1 MKNILFLM
9 TDLEGG
15 GAEKALISLLKAFD
29 YSKYRVTL
37 CLLFHRGIY
46 LNDIPKQVKVVSLFK
61 SEDSS
66 WNRKAVRK
74 YYRHHNPII
83 YLILLHLKLRRKYDV
98 IISFMEGRPAML
110 HSLIMNK
117 SKRNVSWI
125 HCDLINYHSSHTCYD
140 AFVKERECYE
150 RMDKLVFVSQMAMNG
165 FQQLYGLSTP
175 KTYLY
180 NIVDKENICRLAE
193 SFAISK
199 SRFTITAI
207 GNLYEVKGFDR
218 LVRVAKQLK
227 DDGYSCCFQI
237 IGEGDERLNLERY
250 INENKLNEEV
260 KLLGFQTNPYPYLKE
275 SDLLLSTSRSEGL
288 SYAIC
293 EALTLGIP
301 VVATKTAGA
310 LELLDEGEYGVLVEH
325 EVTSISEGVKKVI
338 DSPGFYEILKRKS
351 IIRSEMFDMKK
362 ALDQVCQLID

>member
-1 MKNILFLM
+1 MKDILFLM

-15 GAEKALISLLKAFD
+15 GAEKALISLLKVLD

-46 LNDIPKQVKVVSLFK
+46 LNDIPKQVKVVCLFE

-83 YLILLHLKLRRKYDV
+83 YLILLHLKLRRKYDA

-110 HSLIMNK
+110 HRFIMNR
-117 SKRNVSWI
+117 SKKNISWI
-125 HCDLINYHSSHTCYD
+125 HCDLLNYHSSHTCYD
-140 AFVKERECYE
+140 DPVKERECYE
-150 RMDKLVFVSQMAMNG
+150 RMDKLVFVSRMAMNG
-165 FQQLYGLSTP
+165 FQQLYDISTP

-180 NIVDKENICRLAE
+180 NIVDKENICRLAG
-193 SFAISK
+193 SVAIPK
-199 SRFTITAI
+199 SRFAITAI
-207 GNLYEVKGFDR
+207 GSLYEVKGFDR

-227 DDGYSCCFQI
+227 DEGYSCCFQI

-250 INENKLNEEV
+250 INENKLNEDV
-260 KLLGFQTNPYPYLKE
+260 KLLGFQTNPYPYLKG

-288 SYAIC
+288 PYVIC

-310 LELLDEGEYGVLVEH
+310 LELLGGGEYGVLVEH
-325 EVTSISEGVKKVI
+325 GVASISEGIKKVI
-338 DSPGFYEILKRKS
+338 DSPDFYGILKRKS
-351 IIRSEMFDMKK
+351 MIRSEMFDVRRT
-362 ALDQVCQLID
+362 LDQFCQLID

>member
-15 GAEKALISLLKAFD
+15 GAEKSLILLLKAFD
-29 YSKYRVTL
+29 YSKYKVTL

-46 LNDIPKQVKVVSLFK
+46 LNDIPKQVKVVYLFK

-66 WNRKAVRK
+66 WNREAVRK

-83 YLILLHLKLRRKYDV
+83 YLILFHLKLRRKYDV

-110 HSLIMNK
+110 HSHMMNRGK
-117 SKRNVSWI
+117 KNLSWI
-125 HCDLINYHSSHTCYD
+125 HCDLLNYHSSHTCYD
-140 AFVKERECYE
+140 YPVKEREFYE
-150 RMDKLVFVSQMAMNG
+150 RMDKLVFVSQKAMDG
-165 FQQLYGLSTP
+165 FQQLYGIGVP

-180 NIVDKENICRLAE
+180 NIVNKENICRLSE
-193 SFAISK
+193 DIAIPK

-207 GNLYEVKGFDR
+207 GSLYEVKGFDR

-227 DDGYSCCFQI
+227 DDGYSCYFQI
-237 IGEGDERLNLERY
+237 IGEGDERLNLERF
-250 INENKLNEEV
+250 INENNLNEDV

-288 SYAIC
+288 SYVIC

-310 LELLDEGEYGVLVEH
+310 LELLGEGEYGVLVEH
-325 EVTSISEGVKKVI
+325 EVVSISESIKKVI
-338 DSPGFYEILKRKS
+338 DNPAYYEILKKKS
-351 IIRSEMFDMKK
+351 IIRSGIFDMRKT
-362 ALDQVCQLID
+362 LDQVCQLID